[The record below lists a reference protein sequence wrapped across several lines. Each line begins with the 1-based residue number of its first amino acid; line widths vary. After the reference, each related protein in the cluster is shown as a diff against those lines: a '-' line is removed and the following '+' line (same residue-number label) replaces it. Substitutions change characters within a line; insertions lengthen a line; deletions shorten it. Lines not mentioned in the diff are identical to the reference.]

1 MEEAWHE
8 VPLLASD
15 PSALLINLGDLLQLW
30 TRGAWHSPLHRVA
43 NTASTAT
50 TDTHLVSIVMFTGDR
65 SFSCI
70 ILYVICPGPHADTE
84 LTPLASPLISDQ
96 SPRGRVITAGEHVL
110 SKVNKTALQPQPQL

>member
-1 MEEAWHE
+1 MEDTWHE

-50 TDTHLVSIVMFTGDR
+50 TDTHLVSIVMFAGDGA
-65 SFSCI
+65 F
-70 ILYVICPGPHADTE
+70 L
-84 LTPLASPLISDQ
+84 
-96 SPRGRVITAGEHVL
+96 
-110 SKVNKTALQPQPQL
+110 